1 MKKLILHIPH
11 SSIEIPDKDGF
22 IVNDEILNQE
32 LIKIT
37 DWHTED
43 LYGNEKD
50 IEVVAPFS
58 RIFCDAERFADDS
71 KEVMFQFGM
80 GVLYSTLDSGEIMRN
95 ITPELRNKVLKNY
108 YWKHHKNLSN
118 KVTEQ
123 LKLNDECLIIDC
135 HSFPKK
141 PLNKALDRNPNR
153 PDFNIGTDSYHTPK
167 WIVEKGTEYFENLGY
182 SVRIDWPY
190 SGALV
195 PLEFYQKDKRVSSVL
210 LEINRRLY
218 LKEGTNEKTDS
229 YLKTKEVVQGFLDR
243 MRG

>member
-141 PLNKALDRNPNR
+141 PLNKAFCVFNGRSVEPETLNR
-153 PDFNIGTDSYHTPK
+153 SCKWYHS
-167 WIVEKGTEYFENLGY
+167 I
-182 SVRIDWPY
+182 
-190 SGALV
+190 
-195 PLEFYQKDKRVSSVL
+195 
-210 LEINRRLY
+210 
-218 LKEGTNEKTDS
+218 
-229 YLKTKEVVQGFLDR
+229 
-243 MRG
+243 